1 MIAEMSAELT
11 DIESARELILARC
24 TALSAESV
32 PIADALNR
40 TLAAAVVSGERVP
53 GFDNSAMDGYAVRA
67 ADLSG
72 ATLQSPVTLRVA
84 DESRAGAA
92 ASGPV
97 AAGEAIAIST
107 GAVIPAGADA
117 VVRVEDAE
125 RDGDAVAVQVE
136 VEVANNIRRAGEDI
150 EPGAVLLDAG
160 SALGPAELGVLAS
173 VGRGEVDCRRR
184 PTVAVLSTGD
194 ELIGVSEP
202 MREGAVRNSNS
213 YAVPALAAAA
223 GAGDVTSA
231 RVGDDRRETIDAIR
245 RGLASDVLVVCGGI
259 SVGQHDHVKAAF
271 TELGVEQVFWGVSLK
286 PGKPAWFGVGDGKL
300 VFGLPGNPV
309 SAYVTFLLFVR
320 PALLALQGADPAR
333 SRVVARLGDVYEKPA
348 GRAHAIRCR
357 LELEPDGWRATP
369 APYQGSH
376 VMTSLVGA
384 DALALLPAATT
395 RVEAGEPVT
404 VELLP

>member
-1 MIAEMSAELT
+1 MIGGMSGELT
-11 DIESARELILARC
+11 EIESARELILARC
-24 TALSAESV
+24 TALPAEAV
-32 PIADALNR
+32 PIADALGR
-40 TLAAAVVSGERVP
+40 TVAAPVVSDERVP

-67 ADLSG
+67 EDLRG
-72 ATLQSPVTLRVA
+72 ATPQNPVTLRVA

-92 ASGPV
+92 ASLPI

-107 GAVIPAGADA
+107 GAVIPDGADA
-117 VVRVEDAE
+117 VVRVEDVE
-125 RDGDAVAVQVE
+125 CDGGSVAVRLE
-136 VEVANNIRRAGEDI
+136 AEVAANVRRAGEDI
-150 EPGAVLLDAG
+150 EPGTVLIDAG
-160 SALGPAELGVLAS
+160 AALGPAEIGVLAS
-173 VGRGEVDCRRR
+173 VGKAEVDCHRR
-184 PTVAVLSTGD
+184 PSVAVLSTGD

-223 GAGDVTSA
+223 GAGALTSE
-231 RVGDDRRETIDAIR
+231 RVVDDRGKTIDAIQ

-259 SVGQHDHVKAAF
+259 SVGSHDHVKAAF
-271 TELGVEQVFWGVSLK
+271 AELGIEQVFWRVSLK
-286 PGKPAWFGVGDGKL
+286 PGKPAWFGVGDGSL

-333 SRVVARLGDVYEKPA
+333 SRTEAKLEAAYEKPA
-348 GRAHAIRCR
+348 DRAHAIRCR
-357 LELEPDGWRATP
+357 LTLAADGWSARP

-384 DALALLPAATT
+384 DALALIPAATT
-395 RVEAGEPVT
+395 RVEAGERVV